1 MTRKLLSIDV
11 GTTSTRAIIFNENGG
26 IESICQN
33 PIDLIYPQDGWVE
46 QDPQALVEKT
56 IDAVR
61 KVLGQE
67 ENLSD
72 VIAAGITNQRET
84 TILWDKKTGE
94 PVYNAIVWQDR
105 RTAKYCATLKRANIE
120 EMVQEKTG
128 LLLDP
133 YFSATKIK
141 WILDNVEG
149 ARARA
154 ENGNLLFGTVDCYV
168 LWHLTGGRVHATDV
182 TNASRTMLYNIIG
195 QNWDRDLLKLFD
207 IPKEILPIV
216 NDNIFDYGR
225 IDADVFQGDIPIG
238 GMAGDQQ
245 SALVGQGCV
254 HPNMAKST
262 YGTGC
267 FALVNIGSEVRYSKH
282 KLLTTIGYKIGDDIA
297 YAIEGSIFNAGT
309 AIQFLRDNLGLFAD
323 AGESDAMARAVKDNG
338 EVYFVPAFTGL
349 GAPYWNPDARGVLTG
364 ITRDTSKEHIVRAAL
379 EAQGYQT
386 RDLMDA
392 MERDSGAQITTL
404 RADGGLTS
412 NDFMCQFLSDIL
424 DVAVEVPRVSEATAW
439 GAAYLAGL
447 QYGVFSSLGECAGKW
462 SAQKTYHPKAQ
473 KTDMDTLYSK
483 WKVAVEKTF

>member
-323 AGESDAMARAVKDNG
+323 AGESELNI
-338 EVYFVPAFTGL
+338 E
-349 GAPYWNPDARGVLTG
+349 
-364 ITRDTSKEHIVRAAL
+364 
-379 EAQGYQT
+379 
-386 RDLMDA
+386 
-392 MERDSGAQITTL
+392 
-404 RADGGLTS
+404 
-412 NDFMCQFLSDIL
+412 
-424 DVAVEVPRVSEATAW
+424 
-439 GAAYLAGL
+439 
-447 QYGVFSSLGECAGKW
+447 
-462 SAQKTYHPKAQ
+462 
-473 KTDMDTLYSK
+473 
-483 WKVAVEKTF
+483 